1 MSLRNKIIVMVSL
14 LCSIVNLAQ
23 DPVVQIDFDTHDNQ
37 YQGISI
43 PETPEHLFAA
53 QQHSFAAGLEG
64 RAIDFSEDGTIR
76 MPLKLKP
83 ELELEYNSE
92 TPLTVELWVK
102 TKPDSGQGT
111 PIAGNKK
118 DKNSENKGWLIFAE
132 EDGSWSLSI
141 SDGRH
146 QHIYK
151 PTVKRQKINDGK
163 WHQIA
168 FTIDRDKEELWMF
181 FDGVNVAIYNIS
193 GLKDLK
199 SKLETTF
206 VGTAG
211 RWEYFG
217 QWEAFNGYMDN
228 ISVWEMAMSKE
239 IITDNYQNYFQ
250 LNNTVYPV
258 NELKLLTWNI
268 WQGGKRFGKEVGL
281 NRVINIIKD
290 AKPDVVTL
298 IETYGSG
305 EEIADALGYH
315 YYLIS
320 SNLSIMSRFP
330 IKKTIKAFKSFNFGG
345 VVLQV
350 DQDKEVVILDTWLH
364 YLPDYHGNIIKG
376 KITSKELVKE
386 ESDTR
391 LKEINQILKEIN
403 SILDN
408 ADNTPIIMAGDFNT
422 NSHLDWTDATKDAH
436 LGYVVEWPVT
446 KVMEKYGFTDS
457 FRELNPNPLTDP
469 GYSAWPYSR
478 RYGQRYVESRID
490 YIFYKGK
497 NIRALESKVVDYHP
511 IMFPSDHAAFLTV
524 FQLK

>member
-1 MSLRNKIIVMVSL
+1 MHLRNKIIVMVTL
-14 LCSIVNLAQ
+14 LFSIIIFAQ
-23 DPVVQIDFDTHDNQ
+23 EPVVQIDFDVHDNQ

-53 QQHSFAAGLEG
+53 QQHSFSEGLEG
-64 RAIDFSEDGTIR
+64 RAIDFSKDGTIR

-83 ELELEYNSE
+83 EEELEYHAKTS
-92 TPLTVELWVK
+92 LTVELWVK
-102 TKPDSGQGT
+102 AKPDAGQGT

-118 DKNSENKGWLIFAE
+118 DKNTENKGWLIYAE
-132 EDGSWSLSI
+132 EDGSWSLSV
-141 SDGRH
+141 SDGKH

-168 FTIDRDKEELWMF
+168 FTIDRVKEEIWMY
-181 FDGVNVAIYNIS
+181 FDGVNVAIYNAS

-199 SKLETTF
+199 SDLETTF
-206 VGTAG
+206 VGTSG

-228 ISVWEMAMSKE
+228 ISVWEAVLPTAKISE
-239 IITDNYQNYFQ
+239 NYQKYFQ
-250 LNNTVYPV
+250 QNKPIYPI
-258 NELKLLTWNI
+258 NELKLFTWNI

-281 NRVINIIKD
+281 DRVINIIKD
-290 AKPDVVTL
+290 ANPDVVTL

-315 YYLIS
+315 FYLVS

-350 DQDKEVVILDTWLH
+350 DQDKEIVVLDTWLH
-364 YLPDYHGNIIKG
+364 YLPDYHSNIIKG
-376 KITSKELVKE
+376 EITSEELVKE
-386 ESDTR
+386 EADTR
-391 LKEINQILKEIN
+391 LNEINQILKEIKP
-403 SILDN
+403 ILDN
-408 ADNTPIIMAGDFNT
+408 ADKTPIIMAGDFNT
-422 NSHLDWTDATKDAH
+422 NSHLDWTEATKDAH

-446 KVMEKYGFTDS
+446 KVMHNHGFTDS
-457 FRELNPNPLTDP
+457 YRELNPNPLIDP

-478 RYGQRYVESRID
+478 RFGQRYVESRID
-490 YIFYKGK
+490 YIFYKGR
-497 NIRALESKVVDYHP
+497 NIRALESKVVNYHP
-511 IMFPSDHAAFLTV
+511 IMFPSDHAAFLTI